1 MEIKKVALTVGI
13 AVLFTLFVVF
23 FVDAVY
29 EQPKYENYCNYSPYR
44 EPLPL
49 GKSQEECPLSYNH
62 ELFDECIKQKGE
74 IRYRTDEIG
83 CQVDPYCDFCGKNF
97 SETNAH
103 YNRNI
108 FFIAAI
114 IGIAAIIAV
123 LYMAKKFDAIS
134 SGFIFAG
141 ILILLQGTVR
151 VFGDLEKWPRVIVLG
166 VELVILI
173 LIGIKKI
180 RK

>member
-1 MEIKKVALTVGI
+1 MEIKKVALTIGI

-23 FVDAVY
+23 FVEAVY
-29 EQPKYENYCNYSPYR
+29 EQPKYEDYCSYDPYR
-44 EPLPL
+44 EPMPL
-49 GKSQEECPLSYNH
+49 RKNQEECPLSYNQ
-62 ELFDECIKQKGE
+62 ELFNGCIEQKGE
-74 IRYRTDEIG
+74 IRYKINESG
-83 CQVDPYCDFCGKNF
+83 CQVDPYCDFCGRDFNQ
-97 SETNAH
+97 TNEH

-108 FFIAAI
+108 FFISAI
-114 IGIAAIIAV
+114 IGIVAIILG
-123 LYMAKKFDAIS
+123 LYMPKKFDAIS

-166 VELVILI
+166 IELVILI
-173 LIGIKKI
+173 LIGVKKI